1 MAAFDFAK
9 VKDPTFFKENVLNA
23 HASFRTYASR
33 EEYRTGS
40 SSLALKL
47 DGIWKFAYAKNYTSA
62 IPGFEK
68 TDYDCSGWDDIHVPA
83 HIQMEGYDIPQYA
96 NVQYPWDGREEV
108 QPGEIPQ
115 RFNPVASYVKYFE
128 LPESMQGKPVH
139 IEFEGVESGM
149 ALWLNGSYVGYTED
163 SFSAHAFDL
172 TPYLQPGV
180 NKLAVQVFKWTSS
193 SWCEDQDF
201 FRFSGIFRSVWL
213 YAIPTVHLEDISV
226 KTLFAGD
233 DFTHSTLEV
242 ALQVEGKGA
251 ARLTLRRSELE
262 MFSEKIALNGGSAM
276 FSYAVENPH
285 LWSAEDP
292 ALYELEIEL
301 LDDAG
306 HLVEVTGQKVGF
318 RKFELKNKRNLPT
331 RRTAAIRAAL
341 SGITSTSPFIK
352 KTATASGSKPTAAT
366 SVSVLPTII
375 SAEMALPTV
384 VTVLLLPRCRRSSS
398 AIRTSPFPSATLA
411 LKSGTRTCSPLRVL
425 STALHCCIVME
436 SCISSRN

>member
-9 VKDPTFFKENVLNA
+9 VKAPTFFKENVLNA

-149 ALWLNGSYVGYTED
+149 ALFRTRIRSD
-163 SFSAHAFDL
+163 SLSPAGREQTCRA
-172 TPYLQPGV
+172 G
-180 NKLAVQVFKWTSS
+180 VQV
-193 SWCEDQDF
+193 DF
-201 FRFSGIFRSVWL
+201 
-213 YAIPTVHLEDISV
+213 
-226 KTLFAGD
+226 
-233 DFTHSTLEV
+233 
-242 ALQVEGKGA
+242 LQLV
-251 ARLTLRRSELE
+251 RRSGL
-262 MFSEKIALNGGSAM
+262 LPLLRHLPQRV
-276 FSYAVENPH
+276 AVRHPH
-285 LWSAEDP
+285 
-292 ALYELEIEL
+292 
-301 LDDAG
+301 
-306 HLVEVTGQKVGF
+306 
-318 RKFELKNKRNLPT
+318 R
-331 RRTAAIRAAL
+331 
-341 SGITSTSPFIK
+341 
-352 KTATASGSKPTAAT
+352 ASG
-366 SVSVLPTII
+366 
-375 SAEMALPTV
+375 
-384 VTVLLLPRCRRSSS
+384 RC
-398 AIRTSPFPSATLA
+398 IRQNAVCR
-411 LKSGTRTCSPLRVL
+411 G
-425 STALHCCIVME
+425 
-436 SCISSRN
+436 

>member
-128 LPESMQGKPVH
+128 LPESMQGKPVQ
-139 IEFEGVESGM
+139 IEVGWVESGM

-172 TPYLQPGV
+172 TPYL
-180 NKLAVQVFKWTSS
+180 
-193 SWCEDQDF
+193 
-201 FRFSGIFRSVWL
+201 
-213 YAIPTVHLEDISV
+213 
-226 KTLFAGD
+226 
-233 DFTHSTLEV
+233 
-242 ALQVEGKGA
+242 
-251 ARLTLRRSELE
+251 
-262 MFSEKIALNGGSAM
+262 
-276 FSYAVENPH
+276 
-285 LWSAEDP
+285 
-292 ALYELEIEL
+292 
-301 LDDAG
+301 
-306 HLVEVTGQKVGF
+306 
-318 RKFELKNKRNLPT
+318 
-331 RRTAAIRAAL
+331 
-341 SGITSTSPFIK
+341 
-352 KTATASGSKPTAAT
+352 
-366 SVSVLPTII
+366 
-375 SAEMALPTV
+375 
-384 VTVLLLPRCRRSSS
+384 
-398 AIRTSPFPSATLA
+398 
-411 LKSGTRTCSPLRVL
+411 
-425 STALHCCIVME
+425 
-436 SCISSRN
+436 

>member
-23 HASFRTYASR
+23 HAGFRTYASR

-40 SSLALKL
+40 SSLAMKL

-96 NVQYPWDGREEV
+96 NIQYPWDGREEV

-115 RFNPVASYVKYFE
+115 WFNPVASYVKYFE

-172 TPYLQPGV
+172 TSYLQPGV

-201 FRFSGIFRSVWL
+201 FRFSGIYRDVYL
-213 YAIPTVHLEDISV
+213 YTVPDTHAYDLQIRAIPEENLDVADLEVKV
-226 KTLFAGD
+226 KTW
-233 DFTHSTLEV
+233 
-242 ALQVEGKGA
+242 GKGSIA
-251 ARLTLRRSELE
+251 FRLEKDGECVLE
-262 MFSEKIALNGGSAM
+262 EKKSLTEASSALDSIEKDGIDVLVIEEKIDLPIDSLKGKCGIAYL
-276 FSYAVENPH
+276 VEN
-285 LWSAEDP
+285 
-292 ALYELEIEL
+292 
-301 LDDAG
+301 
-306 HLVEVTGQKVGF
+306 
-318 RKFELKNKRNLPT
+318 
-331 RRTAAIRAAL
+331 
-341 SGITSTSPFIK
+341 SGIEKIDEIVAICKYQKAENIYKQILNIYSNVSGAIQKETIKNDKCDIITFSTPCGGMNIYN
-352 KTATASGSKPTAAT
+352 GN
-366 SVSVLPTII
+366 
-375 SAEMALPTV
+375 
-384 VTVLLLPRCRRSSS
+384 
-398 AIRTSPFPSATLA
+398 
-411 LKSGTRTCSPLRVL
+411 
-425 STALHCCIVME
+425 
-436 SCISSRN
+436 ISSY

>member
-33 EEYRTGS
+33 EEYLAGE

-96 NVQYPWDGREEV
+96 NIQYPWDGREEV

-115 RFNPVASYVKYFE
+115 RFNPVASYIKYFE
-128 LPESMQGKPVH
+128 LPESMQSKPVH

-213 YAIPTVHLEDISV
+213 YAIQTTLHYDPVEGLAAMPEFGVLFKIDADYDTVEWYGNGPAETYWDRQHGAKLGIYQNTVADNMAQYLVPQECGA
-226 KTLFAGD
+226 KTAVRWAKVVDRKGRGLLFTADAAKPMFFSALPYTPHEMESAKHPYELPPVHYTVIRAIGEQMGVGGD
-233 DFTHSTLEV
+233 DSWGANVHPEYIPDVTKPVEFTFT
-242 ALQVEGKGA
+242 
-251 ARLTLRRSELE
+251 
-262 MFSEKIALNGGSAM
+262 
-276 FSYAVENPH
+276 
-285 LWSAEDP
+285 
-292 ALYELEIEL
+292 
-301 LDDAG
+301 
-306 HLVEVTGQKVGF
+306 F
-318 RKFELKNKRNLPT
+318 R
-331 RRTAAIRAAL
+331 
-341 SGITSTSPFIK
+341 GI
-352 KTATASGSKPTAAT
+352 
-366 SVSVLPTII
+366 
-375 SAEMALPTV
+375 
-384 VTVLLLPRCRRSSS
+384 
-398 AIRTSPFPSATLA
+398 
-411 LKSGTRTCSPLRVL
+411 
-425 STALHCCIVME
+425 
-436 SCISSRN
+436 